1 MGDALYN
8 WDIAGEIDDI
18 RRLTSAIAD
27 LRNEVEKTGAG
38 GGIVG
43 SIKSAVTGVKNW
55 AGKAVTK
62 VKNVASDAWGTVKG
76 WFGFAEGGVVNK
88 PTKAIIGEG
97 SYPDAVVPLPDG
109 RTIPVT
115 IMGGAGGGDNSDLLA
130 ELQSLRAAI
139 AGMTLSMDGQ
149 KVGQILVENSGNPGM
164 L

>member
-1 MGDALYN
+1 MLNVGDLGHLQE
-8 WDIAGEIDDI
+8 DQP
-18 RRLTSAIAD
+18 RRFG
-27 LRNEVEKTGAG
+27 EKTGAG

-76 WFGFAEGGVVNK
+76 WFGFAEGGVVNQ

-97 SYPDAVVPLPDG
+97 QYPEAVVPLPDG

-115 IMGGAGGGDNSDLLA
+115 IQGGGASDNSDLLPCI
-130 ELQSLRAAI
+130 SI
-139 AGMTLSMDGQ
+139 AFT
-149 KVGQILVENSGNPGM
+149 E
-164 L
+164 